1 MKEVRH
7 VVGMM
12 SGTSVDGVD
21 AALVEI
27 SGTDS
32 EPKVKLLAFENKPYP
47 PQVREKIFSL
57 FTPANATVDKVGY
70 MNFLLGEI
78 YAKSALSVI
87 EKAGM
92 KPEEIDVI
100 GSHGQTIWHAP
111 IPESPDGTLCEAV
124 DELCYQNVTL
134 YVVPGGTGNDFAR
147 AFGLP
152 KDPLAAFERQ
162 LAGTPVQI
170 DCGRVNGRGFLNVS
184 GSGFDVDVLQKT
196 EELKKVY
203 SGEKAYHKAVI
214 SVLGRYKAFEAELS
228 VDGKP
233 ATHEACTII
242 EIANGQYIGG
252 GMRVAPE
259 AEMDDGMFD
268 VVVVRKVPRM
278 CIPFL
283 LPLFMLGWH
292 TKLGLARVMRAKR
305 VSLRAKGMTLNVDG
319 KLVTADHA
327 DYELLPGAIRMM
339 RP

>member
-1 MKEVRH
+1 MKLAQRVMQRLDK
-7 VVGMM
+7 
-12 SGTSVDGVD
+12 DGRESRLFETGGEGD
-21 AALVEI
+21 AARQIRSAVE
-27 SGTDS
+27 
-32 EPKVKLLAFENKPYP
+32 A
-47 PQVREKIFSL
+47 
-57 FTPANATVDKVGY
+57 GY
-70 MNFLLGEI
+70 
-78 YAKSALSVI
+78 SSV
-87 EKAGM
+87 
-92 KPEEIDVI
+92 VCI
-100 GSHGQTIWHAP
+100 GG
-111 IPESPDGTLCEAV
+111 DGTLCEAV
-124 DELCYQNVTL
+124 DELCYRDVTR
-134 YVVPGGTGNDFAR
+134 YVVPGGTGNDFVR

-152 KDPLAAFERQ
+152 KDPLAAFEKQ
-162 LAGTPVQI
+162 LAGKQVQI
-170 DCGRVNGRGFLNVS
+170 DCGRVNGHGFLNVS
-184 GSGFDVDVLQKT
+184 GSGFDVDVLKKT

-203 SGEKAYHKAVI
+203 AGEKAYHKAVI

-233 ATHEACTII
+233 ATREACTII

>member
-1 MKEVRH
+1 MFAVIVNPVSGGGEAVRLAIRISERIAAM
-7 VVGMM
+7 GQESRLFET
-12 SGTSVDGVD
+12 SGDGD
-21 AALVEI
+21 AARQTRAAVE
-27 SGTDS
+27 
-32 EPKVKLLAFENKPYP
+32 
-47 PQVREKIFSL
+47 
-57 FTPANATVDKVGY
+57 
-70 MNFLLGEI
+70 
-78 YAKSALSVI
+78 
-87 EKAGM
+87 AG
-92 KPEEIDVI
+92 
-100 GSHGQTIWHAP
+100 
-111 IPESPDGTLCEAV
+111 CEAV
-124 DELCYQNVTL
+124 VCIGGDGTICEAAGELCHRDATF

-203 SGEKAYHKAVI
+203 AGEKAYHKAVI

-268 VVVVRKVPRM
+268 VVVVRKVPRL

>member
-1 MKEVRH
+1 M
-7 VVGMM
+7 
-12 SGTSVDGVD
+12 
-21 AALVEI
+21 
-27 SGTDS
+27 
-32 EPKVKLLAFENKPYP
+32 
-47 PQVREKIFSL
+47 
-57 FTPANATVDKVGY
+57 
-70 MNFLLGEI
+70 
-78 YAKSALSVI
+78 
-87 EKAGM
+87 
-92 KPEEIDVI
+92 
-100 GSHGQTIWHAP
+100 
-111 IPESPDGTLCEAV
+111 
-124 DELCYQNVTL
+124 
-134 YVVPGGTGNDFAR
+134 
-147 AFGLP
+147 
-152 KDPLAAFERQ
+152 
-162 LAGTPVQI
+162 
-170 DCGRVNGRGFLNVS
+170 
-184 GSGFDVDVLQKT
+184 DVLQKT

-203 SGEKAYHKAVI
+203 AGEKAYHKAVI

-252 GMRVAPE
+252 GMRVAPG
-259 AEMDDGMFD
+259 AEMDDGLFD
-268 VVVVRKVPRM
+268 VVVVRKVPRL